1 MSIFNKLRQKI
12 VWEFKNIIEWTEDT
26 SNTKTWSLRCYQ
38 KNIQNDQFTRRTENL
53 VEWERKGLFTHVN
66 HSKQYKLTYSN
77 ILSTSANIAWRNTQN
92 SLFNMDIYFVN
103 TKEFF
108 NLRSSITK
116 SNRMDNLEFGAI
128 HMRVFGSYSFQEDH
142 DPIVFIRNIANTDG
156 TFITESILD
165 QLCEFKVGK
174 FADYLIKSKT
184 DPLNITENLN
194 EFSSELL
201 IILKNVL
208 CIYGIELSRILV
220 GKISLPEVVEA
231 IVNKNT
237 NMGIYGNMTTYTHM
251 KLTSSHNEAANIQ
264 SNDATLVNENIA
276 RSLA

>member
-1 MSIFNKLRQKI
+1 M
-12 VWEFKNIIEWTEDT
+12 
-26 SNTKTWSLRCYQ
+26 
-38 KNIQNDQFTRRTENL
+38 
-53 VEWERKGLFTHVN
+53 
-66 HSKQYKLTYSN
+66 
-77 ILSTSANIAWRNTQN
+77 
-92 SLFNMDIYFVN
+92 
-103 TKEFF
+103 
-108 NLRSSITK
+108 
-116 SNRMDNLEFGAI
+116 
-128 HMRVFGSYSFQEDH
+128 
-142 DPIVFIRNIANTDG
+142 FIRNIANTDG
-156 TFITESILD
+156 NFITESILD

-184 DPLNITENLN
+184 DSLNITENLN

-251 KLTSSHNEAANIQ
+251 KLTSSLNDAANIQ